1 MSNRIEEYLASR
13 TSSSSS
19 TPGSVVHE
27 KEKIVNPGA
36 AEILA
41 QNVNSS
47 YKNIPK

>member
-1 MSNRIEEYLASR
+1 MSNRIEEYLESR
-13 TSSSSS
+13 
-19 TPGSVVHE
+19 SVE
-27 KEKIVNPGA
+27 QELKKKEVLHSGA